1 MTSQSPTYQAGLSGR
16 VGALDQQDSL
26 ASLLPVRGGTSG
38 FETEGFRERHVR
50 RGTTGDPIIGI
61 SNPGVLG
68 AYDDVRGGYVESM
81 PMMAYRSREQPRTR
95 RVAVEDEDLDDFMGQ
110 AADMEAVYGTRRL
123 QGGSADMEAV
133 YGTRRLPRR
142 SADIGMRQSA
152 NMEAVHGTRRLQ
164 REPAGQDIGMREAAD
179 MEAVYGTRRLQ
190 RESAGQDIGM
200 RQAANMEADYED
212 YRDRQVQRGV
222 RGDVEGGYVRR
233 GKSGLVEASG
243 RYVES
248 MPMTP
253 SKSRGALR
261 TRRAAVEDEDL
272 DDMETVYR
280 THRLQRGSADQVG
293 RIVANSDLED
303 FRERHVRRG
312 ARGDPV
318 IGISDP
324 VRGRSKFEYPME
336 GAGRFH

>member
-81 PMMAYRSREQPRTR
+81 PMMAYRSREQPRNR

-110 AADMEAVYGTRRL
+110 A
-123 QGGSADMEAV
+123 ADMEAV

-164 REPAGQDIGMREAAD
+164 REPAGQN
-179 MEAVYGTRRLQ
+179 
-190 RESAGQDIGM
+190 IGM

-222 RGDVEGGYVRR
+222 RGDVEGGYVHR

-280 THRLQRGSADQVG
+280 THRLQRGSAHQVG
-293 RIVANSDLED
+293 RIIANSDLED

>member
-110 AADMEAVYGTRRL
+110 
-123 QGGSADMEAV
+123 
-133 YGTRRLPRR
+133 
-142 SADIGMRQSA
+142 
-152 NMEAVHGTRRLQ
+152 
-164 REPAGQDIGMREAAD
+164 AAD